1 LFLTFKKKISIIN
14 NLKASPTEKKKII
27 SKIVIIPDYEKRNFW
42 NREFKFLNDLYKTYS
57 DFNFWKI
64 LKFDK
69 KYESMN
75 YFFCDHGKYIL
86 QKRFLEY
93 NYIIPQPNQI
103 KLGKKTGKDK
113 VFPLKIKKIKDVFKD
128 E

>member
-1 LFLTFKKKISIIN
+1 M
-14 NLKASPTEKKKII
+14 KASPTTKKSII
-27 SKIVIIPDYEKRNFW
+27 SKIVLVPDNEKRNFW
-42 NREFKFLNDLYKTYS
+42 NREFKFLNDLYKLYP
-57 DFNFWKI
+57 DFNFWQ
-64 LKFDK
+64 LLRFDR

-75 YFFCDHGKYIL
+75 YFFCDYGKTIL

-93 NYIIPQPNQI
+93 SYVIPEVEEI

-113 VFPLKIKKIKDVFKD
+113 SFPFKIKKIKDVFKD